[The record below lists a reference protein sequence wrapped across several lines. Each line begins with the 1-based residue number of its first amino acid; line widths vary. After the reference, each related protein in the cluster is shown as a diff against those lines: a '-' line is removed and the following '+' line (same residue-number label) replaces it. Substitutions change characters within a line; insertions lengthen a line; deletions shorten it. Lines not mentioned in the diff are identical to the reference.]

1 MGSVRHS
8 TVNAGTMEPMVNVAE
23 LLNQRLSTVR
33 QSLGDAL
40 RERVAGPNANERV
53 LGIIE
58 SPGDRWFA
66 EDRPIR
72 LVHAD
77 AAMFIG
83 GLRALLIQTLHPLAM
98 AGVAQHSDYRNDPWG
113 RLQRT
118 ADFLAVTTFGPAD
131 EAQRT
136 IDRIRHVHSF
146 VQGTA
151 EDGRPYSANDP
162 HLLQWVHVAE
172 VDSFLAA
179 YQRFGLHP
187 LNQRD
192 RDRYVHD
199 MAVIARKL
207 GVIAPPETERELRER
222 LRQYLPE
229 LRSTP
234 ESREAVRYLTRTPP
248 LAFPA
253 NGAYFAL
260 VSATIATLPV
270 WTRPLLRLPL
280 LPLTER
286 LALRPL
292 GIGVTNAFRWVTTP
306 HSPFASER
314 LRQEAIQRDDTFDRA

>member
-1 MGSVRHS
+1 ME
-8 TVNAGTMEPMVNVAE
+8 TVINVADFVNE
-23 LLNQRLSTVR
+23 RLNGVRL
-33 QSLGDAL
+33 SLGDAL

-53 LGIIE
+53 LEIIE
-58 SPGDRWFA
+58 SPGERWFS

-131 EAQRT
+131 VAQRT

-146 VQGTA
+146 VQGVA
-151 EDGRPYSANDP
+151 ADGRPYSANDP
-162 HLLQWVHVAE
+162 HLLEWVHVVE
-172 VDSFLAA
+172 VDSFLNA

-187 LNQRD
+187 LNKAD

-207 GVIAPPETERELRER
+207 GVDAPPETEDELRDR
-222 LRQYLPE
+222 IRQFIPE

-234 ESREAVRYLTRTPP
+234 ESRDAVRYLTLTPP
-248 LAFPA
+248 LTFPA

-270 WTRPLLRLPL
+270 WTRPLLQLPL
-280 LPLTER
+280 LPITER

-292 GIGVTNAFRWVTTP
+292 GIGVTNAFRWVSSP
-306 HSPFASER
+306 NSPFATER
-314 LRQEAIQRDDTFDRA
+314 QRLEAIQRDKVQRETVADRA

>member
-1 MGSVRHS
+1 
-8 TVNAGTMEPMVNVAE
+8 MVAIPE
-23 LLNQRLSTVR
+23 ILNERLSTVR

-53 LGIIE
+53 LEIIE
-58 SPGDRWFA
+58 SPGERWFTD
-66 EDRPIR
+66 DRPIR

-77 AAMFIG
+77 ASMFIG

-118 ADFLAVTTFGPAD
+118 ADFLAVTTFGPAE

-146 VQGTA
+146 VTGVAT
-151 EDGRPYSANDP
+151 DGRPYAANDP

-172 VDSFLAA
+172 VDSFLTA
-179 YQRFGLHP
+179 YQRFGLRP
-187 LNQRD
+187 LNQHD
-192 RDRYVHD
+192 RDRYVYD
-199 MAVIARKL
+199 MAVIARTL
-207 GVIAPPETERELRER
+207 GVESPPETERELRNCIR
-222 LRQYLPE
+222 SYIPE

-234 ESREAVRYLTRTPP
+234 ESRDAVRYLTLTPP
-248 LAFPA
+248 LTFPA

-260 VSATIATLPV
+260 VSATIATLPA
-270 WTRPLLRLPL
+270 WCRPLLRLPL
-280 LPLTER
+280 LPIAER

-292 GIGVTNAFRWVTTP
+292 GIGVTNAFRWVSAP
-306 HSPFASER
+306 NSPFANER
-314 LRQEAIQRDDTFDRA
+314 SRQEAAQRTDMLDRA

>member
-1 MGSVRHS
+1 
-8 TVNAGTMEPMVNVAE
+8 MEPVVSVAE
-23 LLNQRLSTVR
+23 LLNDRLSAVR

-53 LGIIE
+53 LEIIE
-58 SPGDRWFA
+58 APGERWFA
-66 EDRPIR
+66 GDRPIR

-77 AAMFIG
+77 ASMFIG

-151 EDGRPYSANDP
+151 ADGRPYSANDP
-162 HLLQWVHVAE
+162 HLLEWVHVAE
-172 VDSFLAA
+172 VDSFLTA
-179 YQRFGLHP
+179 YQRFGVRP

-192 RDRYVHD
+192 RDRYVLD
-199 MAVIARKL
+199 MATIASKL
-207 GVIAPPETERELRER
+207 GVLAPPESERELRER
-222 LRQYLPE
+222 LRRFIPE

-234 ESREAVRYLTRTPP
+234 ESRDAVRYLTLTPP
-248 LAFPA
+248 LTFPA

-260 VSATIATLPV
+260 VSATVATLPA

-280 LPLTER
+280 LPVTER

-292 GIGVTNAFRWVTTP
+292 GIGVTNAFRWVTAP
-306 HSPFASER
+306 NSPFADER
-314 LRQEAIQRDDTFDRA
+314 RRHEAAQRAEILDRA

>member
-1 MGSVRHS
+1 
-8 TVNAGTMEPMVNVAE
+8 MVDVAE
-23 LLNQRLSTVR
+23 LVNERLSVLR
-33 QSLGDAL
+33 EYLGDAL

-53 LGIIE
+53 LEIIE
-58 SPGDRWFA
+58 APGERWFA

-72 LVHAD
+72 VVHAD
-77 AAMFIG
+77 ASMFIG

-146 VQGTA
+146 VNGVA
-151 EDGRPYSANDP
+151 RDGRRYDANDP
-162 HLLQWVHVAE
+162 HLLRWVHVAE
-172 VDSFLAA
+172 VDSFLDAHR
-179 YQRFGLHP
+179 RFGERP
-187 LNQRD
+187 LNRRD
-192 RDRYVHD
+192 RDGYVHD
-199 MAVIARKL
+199 MAAIARKL
-207 GVIAPPETERELRER
+207 GVVAPPESESELRDQ
-222 LRQYLPE
+222 LRAFIPE

-234 ESREAVRYLTRTPP
+234 ESRDAVRYLTRTPP

-260 VSATIATLPV
+260 VSATIATLPA

-280 LPLTER
+280 FPITER

-292 GIGVTNAFRWVTTP
+292 GIGVTQAFRWVTAP
-306 HSPFASER
+306 NSPFADER
-314 LRQEAIQRDDTFDRA
+314 RRAAQRDDTLERA

>member
-1 MGSVRHS
+1 
-8 TVNAGTMEPMVNVAE
+8 
-23 LLNQRLSTVR
+23 
-33 QSLGDAL
+33 
-40 RERVAGPNANERV
+40 
-53 LGIIE
+53 
-58 SPGDRWFA
+58 
-66 EDRPIR
+66 
-72 LVHAD
+72 
-77 AAMFIG
+77 MFIG

-151 EDGRPYSANDP
+151 ADGRPYSANDP
-162 HLLQWVHVAE
+162 HLLEWVHVAE
-172 VDSFLAA
+172 VDSFLTA
-179 YQRFGLHP
+179 YQRFGARP
-187 LNQRD
+187 LNQRN
-192 RDRYVHD
+192 RDRYIHD
-199 MAVIARKL
+199 MAVIASKL
-207 GVIAPPETERELRER
+207 GVLAPPETEHELRER
-222 LRQYLPE
+222 LRRFIPE

-234 ESREAVRYLTRTPP
+234 ESRDAVRYLTLTPP
-248 LAFPA
+248 LTFPA

-260 VSATIATLPV
+260 VSATVATLPA

-292 GIGVTNAFRWVTTP
+292 GIGVTNAFRWVTAP
-306 HSPFASER
+306 NSPFADER
-314 LRQEAIQRDDTFDRA
+314 RRRESVQRAEILDRA

>member
-1 MGSVRHS
+1 
-8 TVNAGTMEPMVNVAE
+8 
-23 LLNQRLSTVR
+23 
-33 QSLGDAL
+33 
-40 RERVAGPNANERV
+40 
-53 LGIIE
+53 
-58 SPGDRWFA
+58 
-66 EDRPIR
+66 
-72 LVHAD
+72 
-77 AAMFIG
+77 MFIG

-151 EDGRPYSANDP
+151 ADGRPYSANDP
-162 HLLQWVHVAE
+162 HLLEWVHVAE
-172 VDSFLAA
+172 VDSFLTS
-179 YQRFGLHP
+179 YQRFGARP

-192 RDRYVHD
+192 RDRYIHD
-199 MAVIARKL
+199 MAVIASKL
-207 GVIAPPETERELRER
+207 GVLAPPETEHELRER
-222 LRQYLPE
+222 LRRFIPE

-234 ESREAVRYLTRTPP
+234 ESRDAVRYLTLTPP
-248 LAFPA
+248 LTFPA

-260 VSATIATLPV
+260 VSATVATLPA

-292 GIGVTNAFRWVTTP
+292 GIGVTNAFRWVTAP
-306 HSPFASER
+306 NSPFADER
-314 LRQEAIQRDDTFDRA
+314 RRRESVQRAEILDRA

>member
-1 MGSVRHS
+1 
-8 TVNAGTMEPMVNVAE
+8 
-23 LLNQRLSTVR
+23 
-33 QSLGDAL
+33 
-40 RERVAGPNANERV
+40 
-53 LGIIE
+53 
-58 SPGDRWFA
+58 
-66 EDRPIR
+66 
-72 LVHAD
+72 
-77 AAMFIG
+77 MFIG

-151 EDGRPYSANDP
+151 ADGRPYSATDP
-162 HLLQWVHVAE
+162 HLLEWVHVAE
-172 VDSFLAA
+172 VDSFLTS
-179 YQRFGLHP
+179 YQRFGARP

-192 RDRYVHD
+192 RDRYIHD
-199 MAVIARKL
+199 MAVIASKL
-207 GVIAPPETERELRER
+207 GVLSPPETEHELRER
-222 LRQYLPE
+222 LRRFIPE

-234 ESREAVRYLTRTPP
+234 ESRDAVRYLTLTPP
-248 LAFPA
+248 LTFPA

-260 VSATIATLPV
+260 VSATVATLPA

-292 GIGVTNAFRWVTTP
+292 GIGVTNAFRWVTAP
-306 HSPFASER
+306 NSPFADER
-314 LRQEAIQRDDTFDRA
+314 RRHESVQRAEILDRA